1 MSILFSGK
9 NAIHAFFLDKIEFR
23 LYFCHMNKI
32 ISKQFHAALTYFL
45 AQEGRGAQSRLA
57 REQKIDAGYLNAIVK
72 GRKSGAEEIRIKIAT
87 HFGMDYE
94 DMLAL
99 GRAILDGKDILSA
112 GKRGATA
119 EGDEGLCL
127 ATEMEN
133 LAVEFTGPEK
143 AEARRI
149 SISEKIVKVVAILE
163 SDSNYRD
170 TLSDLIDDFYGAISV
185 KKDNLVLEERIKEIE
200 LRMIDLERLAN
211 EKNQGGRSG

>member
-1 MSILFSGK
+1 MT
-9 NAIHAFFLDKIEFR
+9 H
-23 LYFCHMNKI
+23 
-32 ISKQFHAALTYFL
+32 FL

-57 REQKIDAGYLNAIVK
+57 REQKIDAGYMNAIVK

-99 GRAILDGKDILSA
+99 GRAILDGKDILSL
-112 GKRGATA
+112 GKRGTTA
-119 EGDEGLCL
+119 EEDEGLCL
-127 ATEMEN
+127 ATEIEN
-133 LAVEFTGPEK
+133 PAVEFTGPEK

-149 SISEKIVKVVAILE
+149 SISEKIMKVVAILE

-211 EKNQGGRSG
+211 EKNQGGKSG